1 VWTWARGGEGDG
13 RGQLDDELDELG
25 PPFSGAAA
33 APRRMAR
40 PLSPG
45 TPLFVIVV
53 VVNQSALK
61 WSACRQPRSRGR
73 YVCRRKESMRIGSP
87 ASPAKSVGRTH
98 AVAAAAPPYF
108 LAGPRLAS
116 LKTSGILSAAR
127 FAPRASAA
135 VRPSASRS
143 AADGTSITQPSP
155 WRRAVTLVR
164 AGDDK

>member
-1 VWTWARGGEGDG
+1 MRGDRDIVKNGRKDGNDIARVDSIIS
-13 RGQLDDELDELG
+13 R
-25 PPFSGAAA
+25 AT
-33 APRRMAR
+33 R
-40 PLSPG
+40 PHTLTRP
-45 TPLFVIVV
+45 IVV
-53 VVNQSALK
+53 DQSALE
-61 WSACRQPRSRGR
+61 WSACRQPRSRAGTWVEQKKACALALQHR
-73 YVCRRKESMRIGSP
+73 LPNRPDARI
-87 ASPAKSVGRTH
+87 